1 MNGQRRKE
9 GSTHHGEG
17 RGGERNEVRGGERGS
32 EENNPQEEEGA
43 RCRIPEKRKKGRGVG
58 GVRGG
63 TIRAQREA
71 KTS

>member
-1 MNGQRRKE
+1 MGGDKVRGVRK
-9 GSTHHGEG
+9 GNIVNKM
-17 RGGERNEVRGGERGS
+17 RKGGEM
-32 EENNPQEEEGA
+32 
-43 RCRIPEKRKKGRGVG
+43 RIPEKRKKGRGVG